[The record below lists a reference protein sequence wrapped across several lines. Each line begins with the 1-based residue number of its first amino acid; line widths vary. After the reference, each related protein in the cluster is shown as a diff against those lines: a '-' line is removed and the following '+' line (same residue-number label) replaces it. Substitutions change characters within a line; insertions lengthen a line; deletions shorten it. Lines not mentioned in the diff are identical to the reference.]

1 MPAMR
6 EELDERNADPRM
18 ARERAAEARPL
29 LVACRTA
36 FQERRMR
43 DAEATCTAARDANPD
58 SPDAYTL
65 LAHALFNRNHR
76 REALGAAERA
86 VKINPRA
93 ADAYVIIGG
102 VRQDEGDTEEARR
115 AYQRYLD
122 LDPKGQYAAD
132 LRAIIGRLPAKL

>member
-1 MPAMR
+1 
-6 EELDERNADPRM
+6 M

-29 LVACRTA
+29 LAACRTA

-43 DAEATCTAARDANPD
+43 DAEATCTAARDANPE
-58 SPDAYTL
+58 SADAYTL
-65 LAHALFNRNHR
+65 LAHALFNRNRR
-76 REALGAAERA
+76 REALIAAERA
-86 VKINPRA
+86 VKMNPRA

-122 LDPKGQYAAD
+122 LDPKGQYASD
-132 LRAIIGRLPAKL
+132 LRAIVGRLPAKL